1 MSMEFIS
8 RFLSQKILH
17 SPLSPFENKFNQTF
31 EELTLKEKEVLNL
44 VQKGF
49 TNVDLA
55 CELFISVNTV
65 KKHLQSIFKK
75 LDVTNRTSFCYKINT
90 L

>member
-1 MSMEFIS
+1 M
-8 RFLSQKILH
+8 K
-17 SPLSPFENKFNQTF
+17 NKFNQTF
-31 EELTLKEKEVLNL
+31 QELTLKEKEVLNL

-49 TNVDLA
+49 MNVDLA

-65 KKHLQSIFKK
+65 KKHLQSIYTK
-75 LDVTNRTSFCYKINT
+75 LDVTNRTSLYYKINT